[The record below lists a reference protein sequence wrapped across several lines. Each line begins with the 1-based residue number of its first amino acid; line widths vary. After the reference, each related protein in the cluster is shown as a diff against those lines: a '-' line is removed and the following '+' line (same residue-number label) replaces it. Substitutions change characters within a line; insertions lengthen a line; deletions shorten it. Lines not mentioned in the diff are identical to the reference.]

1 MHEIEKEANDCY
13 WYSNLF
19 FLHLDSFRICNF
31 KIVSKSKNKDRS
43 SHFTSKILSL
53 TWVINYNHNL
63 WLSRGGFNVA
73 GGFYCKGSV
82 VGLLKIASSE
92 DSIISRD
99 MIRKRLDISL
109 RYILNN
115 KIFVA
120 LVWCKPTCS
129 VGRVVENQE
138 YHKLEKR

>member
-1 MHEIEKEANDCY
+1 MHEIGKEANDCY

-109 RYILNN
+109 RYISNN

-120 LVWCKPTCS
+120 LCDASQLV
-129 VGRVVENQE
+129 VGRVVEN
-138 YHKLEKR
+138 